1 MKRRARRSLEGAVYA
16 ETLLLIPV
24 FLAVFGAVILIYDA
38 HSTAISTTAAS
49 RNASLAAGSRGCD
62 SLPAGCS
69 LEDVDLLPDV
79 PEVLSDSVRS
89 AKVRRA
95 RCTSSGSYG
104 GGSVTRG
111 HIVLCMEDPGAAP
124 DVSPTGA
131 APSLR

>member
-1 MKRRARRSLEGAVYA
+1 MYA

-49 RNASLAAGSRGCD
+49 RDAALSAASRGCD
-62 SLPAGCS
+62 SLPPGCS

-79 PEVLSDSVRS
+79 PAELADSVRS

-95 RCTSSGSYG
+95 RCTASGSYG

-111 HIVLCMEDPGAAP
+111 HLVLCMEDPGSAP
-124 DVSPTGA
+124 DVSPTGV